1 MLLLVKTQR
10 GISIVNWRE
19 VRGISLVGMQ
29 IKSVNRTICYRWRE
43 EAVCW
48 QRRGMKENMKWKS
61 YCGRSGSNELSHELQ
76 YYDDDVGDGKTFRI
90 PQWAMLSC
98 SLCSDRA
105 PAILSG
111 AHTRL
116 VMPNVC
122 FYLEVF
128 FFRSPLQAFRDR
140 KKWQKILRQWMLVT
154 IDFSFKSC
162 QICPMVVNDVQW

>member
-116 VMPNVC
+116 VM
-122 FYLEVF
+122 FVF
-128 FFRSPLQAFRDR
+128 ILRSFFRSPLQTFRDR
-140 KKWQKILRQWMLVT
+140 KKWQKILRQWMSVILVL
-154 IDFSFKSC
+154 SHVKYV
-162 QICPMVVNDVQW
+162 PW